1 MAQLRTLLQSLN
13 AYPVPLAHI
22 EGVAVRRGLDL
33 DAEATKE
40 AQETAEYRLV
50 CADIYLWLSA
60 APNVSQGGQSYTID
74 SDQRT
79 KLRSRAM
86 AIYRECGEDAGNVA
100 TYGYKGSRL

>member
-1 MAQLRTLLQSLN
+1 MAQLLTLLQSLN
-13 AYPVPLAHI
+13 AYPVPPAYI
-22 EGVAVRRGLDL
+22 DGVAAHRGLDL
-33 DAEATKE
+33 NAEATKE
-40 AQETAEYRLV
+40 VQDMAEYRLV

-60 APNVSQGGQSYTID
+60 APNISQGGQSYTID
-74 SDQRT
+74 SNQRA